1 MSRRVSKIFKFVKFL
16 SSRYEKFKNIILD
29 ILFPRFCL
37 RCQKE
42 GDWICSGCL
51 STIDILEYQYCP
63 FCMQKISEE
72 NICPKHEN
80 KNLDKLFFAVSYE
93 DPLIRKAIKKFKYP
107 PFLRELT
114 PYFCYLIISHFLL
127 IENKTI
133 LENIDNS
140 FLVPVPISSFKKRWR
155 GYNQSE
161 EIAKQLS
168 ISLKIPVL
176 INNLIKTKR
185 TQSQSKLS
193 KNERIEN
200 VKNVFEIKNAQE
212 IEGKIIFLVD
222 DVFTTGAT
230 MEECAQVLKNAGA
243 RNVFGIAIA
252 REGLIE

>member
-1 MSRRVSKIFKFVKFL
+1 MFKFAKFL
-16 SSRYEKFKNIILD
+16 FINYEKFKNIILD
-29 ILFPRFCL
+29 IFFPRFCL

-42 GDWICSGCL
+42 GDWICPDCL
-51 STIDILEYQYCP
+51 STISILEYEYCP
-63 FCMQKISEE
+63 FCMQRISEE
-72 NICPKHEN
+72 VICYKHQN

-93 DPLIRKAIKKFKYP
+93 NSFIKKAIKKFKYP

-133 LENIDNS
+133 LEDKNNS
-140 FLVPVPISSFKKRWR
+140 LLTPVPISSFKKRWR

-176 INNLIKTKR
+176 INNLIKIKK
-185 TQSQSKLS
+185 TQPQFNLS
-193 KNERIEN
+193 KDERMEN

-212 IEGKIIFLVD
+212 IQGKRVFLVD

-230 MEECAQVLKNAGA
+230 MEECSRVLKNAGVK
-243 RNVFGIAIA
+243 NVFGIAIA
-252 REGLIE
+252 REGIY

>member
-1 MSRRVSKIFKFVKFL
+1 MSTKFL
-16 SSRYEKFKNIILD
+16 SSRFKKLKNIILD

-42 GDWICSGCL
+42 GDWICPDCL
-51 STIDILEYQYCP
+51 STIDIMEYEYCP
-63 FCMQKISEE
+63 FCIQRISEKT
-72 NICPKHEN
+72 ICYKHQN
-80 KNLDKLFFAVSYE
+80 KNLDKLFFAVSYQNS
-93 DPLIRKAIKKFKYP
+93 LIKKAIKKFKYP

-127 IENKTI
+127 IENKAI
-133 LENIDNS
+133 LEDKNNS
-140 FLVPVPISSFKKRWR
+140 LLIPVPISSFKKRWR

-176 INNLIKTKR
+176 INSLIKIKK
-185 TQSQSKLS
+185 TQPQFNLS
-193 KNERIEN
+193 KDERMEN

-212 IEGKIIFLVD
+212 IQGKRIFLVD

-230 MEECAQVLKNAGA
+230 MEECSRKLKQAGA
-243 RNVFGIAIA
+243 KQVFGIAIA
-252 REGLIE
+252 REGIY

>member
-1 MSRRVSKIFKFVKFL
+1 MSRKFSKIFMFAKFL
-16 SSRYEKFKNIILD
+16 SNRYKKFKNIILD

-37 RCQKE
+37 RCHKE
-42 GDWICSGCL
+42 GDWICPDCL
-51 STIDILEYQYCP
+51 STISILEYQYCP
-63 FCMQKISEE
+63 FCMQRVFEKTV
-72 NICPKHEN
+72 CYKHKN
-80 KNLDKLFFAVSYE
+80 KNLDKLFFAVSYKNS
-93 DPLIRKAIKKFKYP
+93 LIKKAIKKFKYP

-133 LENIDNS
+133 LEDKNNS
-140 FLVPVPISSFKKRWR
+140 FLIPIPISSFKKRWR

-168 ISLKIPVL
+168 ISLKIPIL
-176 INNLIKTKR
+176 TNNLIKIKKTEP
-185 TQSQSKLS
+185 QSNLS
-193 KNERIEN
+193 KIQRIEN

-212 IEGKIIFLVD
+212 IQGKRIFLVD

-230 MEECAQVLKNAGA
+230 MEECARVLKNAGA

>member
-1 MSRRVSKIFKFVKFL
+1 MFKRFPKISKFIKFL
-16 SSRYEKFKNIILD
+16 FIRYERSKNIILD

-42 GDWICSGCL
+42 GDWICSDCL
-51 STIDILEYQYCP
+51 STIDILEYEYCP
-63 FCMQKISEE
+63 FCAQRIFEE
-72 NICPKHEN
+72 NICYKHQN
-80 KNLDKLFFAVSYE
+80 KNLDKLFFAVSYKNS
-93 DPLIRKAIKKFKYP
+93 LIKKAIKKFKYP

-133 LENIDNS
+133 LEDKNNS
-140 FLVPVPISSFKKRWR
+140 LLIPVPISSFKKRWR

-168 ISLKIPVL
+168 ISLKIPIL
-176 INNLIKTKR
+176 IDNLIKNKK
-185 TQSQSKLS
+185 TQSQFNLS
-193 KNERIEN
+193 KDERMEN

-212 IEGKIIFLVD
+212 VQGKRIFLVD

-230 MEECAQVLKNAGA
+230 MEECSKKLKEAGA
-243 RNVFGIAIA
+243 RSVFGIAIA
-252 REGLIE
+252 REEIN

>member
-42 GDWICSGCL
+42 GDWICPDCL

-63 FCMQKISEE
+63 FCMQKIFEE
-72 NICPKHEN
+72 SICLKHKN

-93 DPLIRKAIKKFKYP
+93 NSLIKKAIKKFKYP

-133 LENIDNS
+133 LENINNS

-176 INNLIKTKR
+176 INNLIKTKK
-185 TQSQSKLS
+185 TQSQFKLS

-212 IEGKIIFLVD
+212 IQGKRIFLVD

-230 MEECAQVLKNAGA
+230 MEECARTLKNAGA
-243 RNVFGIAIA
+243 RNVFGITIA
-252 REGLIE
+252 REELIE